1 MAPRRCRSLVGWSRA
16 QSHRPRGSPAPGATH
31 CAQRTLARRS
41 ATPKARKPTLR
52 ARELSSRTTLQSPF
66 TPSPPRNRLPTCYP
80 PLQKGAGQRTMTCA
94 PAYPKQAL
102 LSTGRCSCC
111 QYSDTA
117 PLLVHKRSQRD
128 NATAGLPSG
137 RGAAVPRTAL
147 AGRHDGRCRATTSPR
162 PGTFCL
168 FYLSAYNSRTPH
180 LAMRSLA
187 NPHPLSSLSSLISH
201 DSCTPT
207 SPCAHSPHPSFA
219 TGRGRPD
226 SSTLRL
232 LDSAAC
238 TFPSSPRA
246 LSDSFRLSSAQPTT
260 SSVSSSHL
268 PLQLGVSSRKYRAR
282 PVLFHCLPGRGRFD
296 SSPLRPPSGARV
308 PPPSHWHHVH
318 GRGYTPL

>member
-1 MAPRRCRSLVGWSRA
+1 MNGDWVWICTQSADPFPVPVPPHPRSVPCPRSPPPQIRSLAGPPQPRRSRISPVPPSRTVLPDDSSNPLLRSARAQAPPDVLSCPTKLSESLMGCASKQGEQSLQSDKTRCRGWSA
-16 QSHRPRGSPAPGATH
+16 GA
-31 CAQRTLARRS
+31 AQRLQ
-41 ATPKARKPTLR
+41 KP
-52 ARELSSRTTLQSPF
+52 
-66 TPSPPRNRLPTCYP
+66 P
-80 PLQKGAGQRTMTCA
+80 PL
-94 PAYPKQAL
+94 
-102 LSTGRCSCC
+102 
-111 QYSDTA
+111 
-117 PLLVHKRSQRD
+117 
-128 NATAGLPSG
+128 
-137 RGAAVPRTAL
+137 
-147 AGRHDGRCRATTSPR
+147 PR
-162 PGTFCL
+162 PPAFCL
-168 FYLSAYNSRTPH
+168 FYLSAYNARTPH

-187 NPHPLSSLSSLISH
+187 NPHPLSALSSLISH

-268 PLQLGVSSRKYRAR
+268 PPQLGVSSRKYRAR